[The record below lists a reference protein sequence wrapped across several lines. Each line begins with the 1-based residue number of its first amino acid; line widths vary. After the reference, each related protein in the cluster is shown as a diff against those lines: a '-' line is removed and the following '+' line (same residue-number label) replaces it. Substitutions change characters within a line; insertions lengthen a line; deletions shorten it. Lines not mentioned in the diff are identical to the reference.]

1 MTRKD
6 LQNTYME
13 FVNAHN
19 IPYAFYITYKETE
32 NFTAQKWGLISDLS
46 FVLDNIE
53 KCPNCI
59 EGQLPIERM
68 FIYSNT
74 NINCLG
80 FVKNP
85 YWNCL
90 NDPSEDSHI
99 VVTIPYIAE
108 NGGFG
113 MIVPEVIEKY
123 ENKH

>member
-6 LQNTYME
+6 LQNIYGK
-13 FVNAHN
+13 FVDANN
-19 IPYAFYITYKETE
+19 RPYAFYVTYKETE
-32 NFTAQKWGLISDLS
+32 NITTQKWGLIMD
-46 FVLDNIE
+46 FAHVLNTIE

-59 EGQLPIERM
+59 DGQLPIERL
-68 FIYSNT
+68 FFYSNINT
-74 NINCLG
+74 NCLG

-85 YWNCL
+85 YWDCV

-113 MIVPEVIEKY
+113 MIVPEK
-123 ENKH
+123 